1 MRSWVSTGFV
11 LLLVLGLV
19 MIAIR
24 SIIKAKK
31 NGKSCGYS
39 GCNGCPMAGDCH
51 KKDAPNR

>member
-39 GCNGCPMAGDCH
+39 GCHGCPMAGDCH